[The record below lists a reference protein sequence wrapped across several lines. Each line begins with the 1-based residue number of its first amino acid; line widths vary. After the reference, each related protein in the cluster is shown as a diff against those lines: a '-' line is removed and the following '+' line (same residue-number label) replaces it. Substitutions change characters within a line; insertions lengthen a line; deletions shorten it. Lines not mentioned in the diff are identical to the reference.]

1 MIEGWHQQIGDACK
15 AIGIRVSAANSTAK
29 LRFAMKYETSYLGSD
44 THLSARYRPIALAAV
59 KAAVSVVS
67 VNKQGERKK
76 ELRDHFLL
84 PENLPET

>member
-1 MIEGWHQQIGDACK
+1 
-15 AIGIRVSAANSTAK
+15 
-29 LRFAMKYETSYLGSD
+29 MKYETSYLGSD
-44 THLSARYRPIALAAV
+44 THLSARYRPIAL
-59 KAAVSVVS
+59 AAVSVVS